1 MKIDHDIVRPVVA
14 LVIGLLLAVYVYR
27 LVTDP
32 EPALRKARQEAVVM
46 ASRDI
51 LRSYVAPDATIQ
63 IVDPVSPDRKVGKV
77 YIYPS
82 ATGWEVSG
90 HYRRDDGDRWH
101 PFLLVMNAGEEL
113 ESLKVRDSN
122 DRLIGMSL
130 RDPKFSVIP
139 P

>member
-1 MKIDHDIVRPVVA
+1 MRTIHDIVRPVLA
-14 LVIGLLLAVYVYR
+14 LAIGLLLAVYVYR
-27 LVTDP
+27 LVTNP

-46 ASRDI
+46 ASREI
-51 LRSYVAPDATIQ
+51 LRSYVAPDGIMQ
-63 IVDPVSPDRKVGKV
+63 IVDPVSPDRKVGSV

-82 ATGWEVSG
+82 GTGWEVSG

-101 PFLLVMNAGEEL
+101 PYLLVMNAREEL

-122 DRLIGMSL
+122 DRVVRLSL
-130 RDPKFSVIP
+130 RDPKFSIVP